1 MSVIMSDMK
10 AKRIAKKAPARR
22 VKKTDVVE
30 DTFTVRELGRHTQMV
45 LKAAKKLG
53 SVVVSSRSGEEFT
66 LQPRQVGGARAA
78 SRGDLLDRLS
88 ELHARM
94 SAEGY
99 TGFTKEGWET
109 FSRTI
114 AGE

>member
-1 MSVIMSDMK
+1 MSVMMSDMK
-10 AKRIAKKAPARR
+10 AKPAAKKSAKRPATAR
-22 VKKTDVVE
+22 
-30 DTFTVRELGRHTQMV
+30 DTFTVRDMNRKPQVL

-66 LQPRQVGGARAA
+66 LQPRQDASARAA
-78 SRGDLLDRLS
+78 HREDFLARLS
-88 ELHARM
+88 DLHARM
-94 SAEGY
+94 SAEGS

-109 FSRTI
+109 FSRII